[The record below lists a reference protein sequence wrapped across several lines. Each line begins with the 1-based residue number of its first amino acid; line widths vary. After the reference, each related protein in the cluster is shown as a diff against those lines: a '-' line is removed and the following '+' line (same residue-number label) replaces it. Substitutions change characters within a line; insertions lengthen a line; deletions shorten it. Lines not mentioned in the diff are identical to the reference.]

1 MLFADLISPQEVLQL
16 VNIISSEPVSTDD
29 EIMYDSS
36 LISKCPTCKH
46 AVHKLTKS
54 EFNKDV
60 IIQLNIVSTSGVQK
74 SITCPERIHISGQY
88 YIKTASLF
96 RLEVPAGP
104 DAAYSGHYISQAEM
118 GGKVYLC
125 DDIQISISQD
135 GFQKTRFKH
144 SDRYYNPFVL
154 FYSKEPA
161 ILITPGIETS
171 SLSNLHSVQP
181 QTSECRDPPRS
192 TNTRSVHPTHNP
204 LPPSQNC
211 APSSASA
218 SSSVSGVSNNTSSLL
233 VIMVQETLVLLL
245 RLLILLFTHLQ
256 TRQLVITF
264 LFIKNRQESC
274 KIKYRDNPKRWKD

>member
-1 MLFADLISPQEVLQL
+1 
-16 VNIISSEPVSTDD
+16 
-29 EIMYDSS
+29 MYDSS

-96 RLEVPAGP
+96 RLEVPAGL
-104 DAAYSGHYISQAEM
+104 DAAYSGHYISQVEM

-181 QTSECRDPPRS
+181 QVFTLL
-192 TNTRSVHPTHNP
+192 TTLFHHPKIVLLVVP
-204 LPPSQNC
+204 LPLL
-211 APSSASA
+211 
-218 SSSVSGVSNNTSSLL
+218 LL
-233 VIMVQETLVLLL
+233 VVFPI
-245 RLLILLFTHLQ
+245 IHHLF
-256 TRQLVITF
+256 F
-264 LFIKNRQESC
+264 S
-274 KIKYRDNPKRWKD
+274 